1 MQRGRKKIENPET
14 ARRILAAAERIFA
27 ARGLAGARTD
37 EIARAAHVNKA
48 MLYYYFR
55 SKERLYRAVFENLFG
70 QAGKMIQ
77 AEMPAQASPRRTVL
91 AFVEG
96 YFKFRIENPNYA
108 RLMQHMMME
117 DPKQFRWVAREYFE
131 QGFRRMTRTIKTG
144 IAQGEFQP
152 LNAKHAMLNII
163 AMIVFYFSGAPVNS
177 VLLRRDALQ
186 AGVVEE
192 HKRAVIDLLERG
204 LFRKPARL
212 R

>member
-1 MQRGRKKIENPET
+1 MQRGRKKLENPET

-37 EIARAAHVNKA
+37 EIAHAARVNKA

-70 QAGKMIQ
+70 QAGRMIQ
-77 AEMPAQASPRRTVL
+77 AEMPAKASPRETVL

-96 YFKFRIENPNYA
+96 YFKFRVENPNYA

-131 QGFRRMTRTIKTG
+131 QGFRRMTRVIRTG
-144 IAQGEFQP
+144 SAEGEFQP
-152 LNAKHAMLNII
+152 LNAEHAMLNII

-177 VLLRRDALQ
+177 VLLRRNALHPG
-186 AGVVEE
+186 AVEE

-212 R
+212 Q

>member
-1 MQRGRKKIENPET
+1 MRRGRKKIENPEA
-14 ARRILAAAERIFA
+14 ARRILDAAERIFA

-70 QAGKMIQ
+70 QAGRMIQ
-77 AEMPAQASPRRTVL
+77 AEMPAKASPREAVF

-144 IAQGEFQP
+144 IAQGEFQS
-152 LNAKHAMLNII
+152 LNAEHAMLNII

-177 VLLRRDALQ
+177 VLLRRNALQ
-186 AGVVEE
+186 PGAVEE

-204 LFRKPARL
+204 LFRKPARP

>member
-1 MQRGRKKIENPET
+1 MQRGRKKIENPEA

-37 EIARAAHVNKA
+37 EIARTARVNKA
-48 MLYYYFR
+48 MLYYYFG
-55 SKERLYRAVFENLFG
+55 SKERLYRAVFENLLG
-70 QAGKMIQ
+70 RAGRMIQ
-77 AEMPAQASPRRTVL
+77 AETPAEASSRQTVL

-144 IAQGEFQP
+144 IAQGEFQR
-152 LNAKHAMLNII
+152 LNAEHAMLNII
-163 AMIVFYFSGAPVNS
+163 AMIVFYFAGAPVHS
-177 VLLRRDALQ
+177 VLRSEERRV
-186 AGVVEE
+186 G
-192 HKRAVIDLLERG
+192 
-204 LFRKPARL
+204 
-212 R
+212 